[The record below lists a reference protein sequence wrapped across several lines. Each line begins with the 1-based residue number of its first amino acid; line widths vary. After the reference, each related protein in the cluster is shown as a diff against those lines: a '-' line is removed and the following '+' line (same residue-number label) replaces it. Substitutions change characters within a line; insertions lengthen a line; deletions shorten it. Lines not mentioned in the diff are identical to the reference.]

1 MDAIEPSLERA
12 PIHSIVVSE
21 SEDKYNVLQ
30 TLLTYSQADVNLM
43 DLDGM
48 TPLHLAVKVCLQ
60 CNLKCFLC
68 VLCSYYASVSLHTV
82 EHTVLCRICSAG

>member
-48 TPLHLAVKVCLQ
+48 TPLHLAVKVCF
-60 CNLKCFLC
+60 CN
-68 VLCSYYASVSLHTV
+68 VT
-82 EHTVLCRICSAG
+82 